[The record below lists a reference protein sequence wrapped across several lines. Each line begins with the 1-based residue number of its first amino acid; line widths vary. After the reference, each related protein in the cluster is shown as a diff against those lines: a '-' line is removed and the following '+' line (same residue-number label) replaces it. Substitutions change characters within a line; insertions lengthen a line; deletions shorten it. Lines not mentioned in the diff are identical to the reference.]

1 MPCAARIGD
10 KIITGHTCS
19 PVSSIISTLQAKV
32 IIGGSPA
39 AVSGSLIAPH
49 LIRSGKFCVSHLNV
63 TTGLGST
70 KVFFAGKSA
79 NRIGDSA
86 DMGCIISGSPKV
98 LIGG

>member
-32 IIGGSPA
+32 IIGGLPA
-39 AVSGSLIAPH
+39 AVSGSAIAPH
-49 LIRSGKFCVSHLNV
+49 FIRAGKFCVPHVAFTSM
-63 TTGLGST
+63 GSS
-70 KVFFAGKSA
+70 KVFIGGISA

-86 DMGCIISGSPKV
+86 DFGCIISGSPKV